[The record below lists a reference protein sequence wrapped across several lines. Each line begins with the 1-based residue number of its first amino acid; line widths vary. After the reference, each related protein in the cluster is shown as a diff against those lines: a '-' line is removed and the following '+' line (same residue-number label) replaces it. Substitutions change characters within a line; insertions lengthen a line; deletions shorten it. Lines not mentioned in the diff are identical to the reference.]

1 MAPEWRAAVRAVPRH
16 VLVPR
21 WWRPAGGRW
30 QLVSEESSSGQDRVA
45 DPAVSPA
52 YRDETLVTRIG
63 SRHADDAAPGDQ
75 TSGPATDSSLSP
87 GRTVSMLRLLDP
99 APKHRVLD
107 IGTGC
112 GYPAAL
118 LGRRVGD
125 AQLTSIDSDPE
136 RVEIV
141 RERLAEFG
149 LQPRIECADP
159 AAPLP
164 GGDYDRIV
172 ATVAPRPLPAGWL
185 RALRRGGRLVARLSG
200 TSVLVVDRARDGV
213 ARGAVHCLDRV
224 RHGADRPP
232 RLHHVYA
239 SARSQRG
246 EDVRRLRAPAPDLSV
261 DWPLRSLFELASPDV
276 EHRSAVLDDGRT
288 ISYLLG
294 ADGAW
299 ARVEQGL
306 GGAGTVHQSGP
317 RHLWDDL
324 ERVEARWNGGGRFL
338 PHQLGVE
345 LRPDGGVLTSPDGR
359 WRVSL

>member
-1 MAPEWRAAVRAVPRH
+1 VDSC
-16 VLVPR
+16 
-21 WWRPAGGRW
+21 RW
-30 QLVSEESSSGQDRVA
+30 QLVSEEPSSGQDLVA
-45 DPAVSPA
+45 DPSVSPA

-63 SRHADDAAPGDQ
+63 SLHADHASPGEYA
-75 TSGPATDSSLSP
+75 SGPATSSSMSP
-87 GRTVSMLRLLDP
+87 GRIVAMLRLLDP

-136 RVEIV
+136 RVLV
-141 RERLAEFG
+141 ARERLAEFG

-159 AAPLP
+159 ALPLP

-185 RALRRGGRLVARLSG
+185 RALRPGGRLVARLAG
-200 TSVLVVDRARDGV
+200 TSMLLVVDLGRDGV
-213 ARGAVHCLDRV
+213 ARGAVHHDPACLTRV

-239 SARSQRG
+239 SACDQRG
-246 EDVRRLRAPAPDLSV
+246 EDVRRLRAPAPDLSL

-288 ISYLLG
+288 ISWLLG

-299 ARVEQGL
+299 ARVEQGP
-306 GGAGTVHQSGP
+306 GGVGTVHQSGP
-317 RHLWDDL
+317 RQLWDDL
-324 ERVEARWNGGGRFL
+324 ERVEARWNGSGRFL
-338 PHQLGVE
+338 PDQLGVE
-345 LRPDGGVLTSPDGR
+345 LRSDGGVLTSPDGC
-359 WRVSL
+359 WRVRL